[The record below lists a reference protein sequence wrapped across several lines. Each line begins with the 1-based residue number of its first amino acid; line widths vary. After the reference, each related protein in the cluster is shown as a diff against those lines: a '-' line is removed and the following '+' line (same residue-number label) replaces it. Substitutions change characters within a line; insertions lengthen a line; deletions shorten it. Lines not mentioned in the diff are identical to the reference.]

1 MSSAPQADSANR
13 PPALPLVVSI
23 IPGCGAA
30 LLLIVLLLVIAGQ
43 SRGVFNLELFTS
55 ATWNPSNPY
64 TDQFGGIAFMSGS
77 LATSALAL
85 VLTGIPALL
94 IGVFLAEM
102 TSGWVDRVAS
112 WIVEF
117 LADIPGVVLGMW
129 GIFFLVPMI
138 RIPASRLDPAFVGP
152 SLLTAS
158 LLLAFVIA
166 PVLILVSYD
175 ACRAVPRKPGTADS
189 RWRVFWTVVAPRA
202 WPGLI
207 AAAGLGMTRALGEAI
222 AVNMVC
228 GNVPRVFPAPLQPTS
243 TIATSIINALPEV
256 SPRGAEFGSLFG
268 LALILLV
275 AILLINVFA
284 WMMLELVRKRSE
296 RKAAS
301 PDGPPAEVIVP
312 GTVPDASTAVQAAP
326 EVVPVIATDFQT
338 APPVVPAGLDLKAQ
352 ARAKSWPAVDVAL
365 AVAGALLSVATLLLF
380 LLVLACVVYQG
391 LASFAWRLLVDE
403 PGPLG
408 SSILEAIIGSCL
420 VVGLAALLALP
431 PSALAAIA
439 LALGGRHRL
448 ARLAR
453 MPFLCLDA
461 AAVIMF
467 PLVIY
472 VLAASLGGNFTQARS
487 TFSQALVVLALA
499 LIMMPSIVLRS
510 QAGIMQLEGS
520 PWAWANMVAIIRMI
534 SGAAVQAAARAM
546 GLTVPLIIL
555 VFTGVRALPLSIYN
569 SSASPFA
576 NEVTRAWCA
585 ALILVGLIL
594 FLHVVVRC
602 LWPKR
607 APLASYYPA
616 RDDARSE

>member
-1 MSSAPQADSANR
+1 M
-13 PPALPLVVSI
+13 
-23 IPGCGAA
+23 
-30 LLLIVLLLVIAGQ
+30 VLMLVIAGQ
-43 SRGVFNLELFTS
+43 SQGVFNLELFTS
-55 ATWNPSNPY
+55 ATWNPY
-64 TDQFGGIAFMSGS
+64 TGQFGGIALMCGS

-102 TSGWVDRVAS
+102 TSGWVDRVAC
-112 WIVEF
+112 WVVEF
-117 LADIPGVVLGMW
+117 LADIPGVVLGLW
-129 GIFFLVPMI
+129 GIFFLVPII
-138 RIPASRLDPAFVGP
+138 RISASRLDPAFVGP

-175 ACRAVPRKPGTADS
+175 ACRTVVRKPGTADS

-207 AAAGLGMTRALGEAI
+207 AAAGLGMMRALGEAI

-256 SPRGAEFGSLFG
+256 SIKGAEFGRLFG

-275 AILLINVFA
+275 AILIINVFA

-296 RKAAS
+296 RTAAS
-301 PDGPPAEVIVP
+301 PNVPPAEDIVP
-312 GTVPDASTAVQAAP
+312 GTVSVASTAVQAAP
-326 EVVPVIATDFQT
+326 DAVGVIATDIKA
-338 APPVVPAGLDLKAQ
+338 APSVVLAGLEAPAS
-352 ARAKSWPAVDVAL
+352 ARGWPAVDVVL
-365 AVAGALLSVATLLLF
+365 AVAGALLSVAALLLF
-380 LLVLACVVYQG
+380 LLVLACVAYQG
-391 LASFAWRLLVDE
+391 LAYFEWQLLVED

-408 SSILEAIIGSCL
+408 GSIVGAILGSCL
-420 VVGLAALLALP
+420 VVGFAALLALP
-431 PSALAAIA
+431 PSMLAAFA
-439 LALGGRHRL
+439 LALGGRCWPARL
-448 ARLAR
+448 ARL
-453 MPFLCLDA
+453 PLLCLDA
-461 AAVIMF
+461 APVIMY

-472 VLAASLGGNFTQARS
+472 VLAASLVGTVAQA
-487 TFSQALVVLALA
+487 TMFSQAFVVLALA
-499 LIMMPSIVLRS
+499 MIMVPSIVLRS

-520 PWAWANMVAIIRMI
+520 PWARANTVAIIRMI
-534 SGAAVQAAARAM
+534 CAAAVQAAARAL

-555 VFTGVRALPLSIYN
+555 AFTGVKALPLSIYIG
-569 SSASPFA
+569 SSMPYP
-576 NEVTRAWCA
+576 NEVARAWCA
-585 ALILVGLIL
+585 AQILVGLIL

-607 APLASYYPA
+607 APLASY
-616 RDDARSE
+616 